1 MSDAMLKDAL
11 ECVNNRQFQEATV
24 ILKELLESAEQD
36 DPNYFK
42 GIKLYADILGPITGH
57 DYNLAIDFYQ
67 QVVNQCEDDALYQ
80 SAQISMLTSY
90 LNLSIHYMETFENT
104 IDVIESTD
112 DNTTQILAELNAQRE
127 KFIIQR
133 AESIYKERM

>member
-1 MSDAMLKDAL
+1 MGDARLKDAL

-24 ILKELLESAEQD
+24 ILKELLENTEQD

-67 QVVNQCEDDALYQ
+67 QIVNQCEDDALYE
-80 SAQISMLTSY
+80 SAQISILTSY

-104 IDVIESTD
+104 VDVIETENEST
-112 DNTTQILAELNAQRE
+112 NSILTELHAQRE
-127 KFIIQR
+127 KFIVQR
-133 AESIYKERM
+133 AEAIYKERM